1 MTTKE
6 LLQKIHTLHQEVNS
20 FISSCEEHQLNA
32 PRPNGK
38 WSIAEE
44 LGHLI
49 NALEQSNKGLLL
61 PKFFIKYKFGTN
73 NRQERTYEEVVKKYL
88 DKLALVA
95 IPNNPFQ
102 VKEVEQISKEKLLK
116 QYTKQQQKFE
126 KRLSQFSEK
135 ELSTLLLPHPLLGKL
150 TVREF
155 GYFTHYHTE
164 HHFKNIK
171 KS

>member
-1 MTTKE
+1 MTIKE
-6 LLQKIHTLHQEVNS
+6 LLKNLHSLHQEVNS
-20 FISSCEEHQLNA
+20 FVATCDEQQLNA
-32 PRPNGK
+32 PRANGK

-73 NRQERTYEEVVKKYL
+73 NRVERTYDQVVTKYL

-102 VKEVEQISKEKLLK
+102 IKEIEKVSKEKLLQK
-116 QYTKQQQKFE
+116 YVKQQQKFE
-126 KRLSQFSEK
+126 KRLAKFSEK

-150 TVREF
+150 TIREF

-164 HHFKNIK
+164 HHLKNIK

>member
-6 LLQKIHTLHQEVNS
+6 LLYDIHSLHQEVNL
-20 FISSCEEHQLNA
+20 FVASCAEHQLNA
-32 PRPNGK
+32 PRANGK
-38 WSIAEE
+38 WNMAEE

-61 PKFFIKYKFGTN
+61 PKFFMKYKFGTN

-95 IPNNPFQ
+95 IRNNPFQ
-102 VKEVEQISKEKLLK
+102 IKEVEQLSKEKLLK
-116 QYTKQQQKFE
+116 QYSKQQQKFE
-126 KRLSQFSEK
+126 KRLSQFNEK

-150 TVREF
+150 TIREF
-155 GYFTHYHTE
+155 GYFTRYHTE
-164 HHFKNIK
+164 HHFKHIQ

>member
-6 LLQKIHTLHQEVNS
+6 LLKNLHSLHQEVNS
-20 FISSCEEHQLNA
+20 FVATCDEQQLNA
-32 PRPNGK
+32 PRANGK

-73 NRQERTYEEVVKKYL
+73 NRVERTYDQVVTKYL

-95 IPNNPFQ
+95 IPNNPFKI
-102 VKEVEQISKEKLLK
+102 KEVEKVSKEKLLK
-116 QYTKQQQKFE
+116 KYVKKQQKFE

-150 TVREF
+150 TIREF

-164 HHFKNIK
+164 HHFKHIQ

>member
-6 LLQKIHTLHQEVNS
+6 LLHSIHQLHEEINS
-20 FISSCEEHQLNA
+20 FVSSCEENQLNA
-32 PRPNGK
+32 PRSNGK
-38 WSIAEE
+38 WSIAQE

-95 IPNNPFQ
+95 VPNNPFQ
-102 VKEVEQISKEKLLK
+102 IKEVKQISKEKLLK
-116 QYTKQQQKFE
+116 KYSKQQQKFE
-126 KRLSQFSEK
+126 KRLPQFNEK
-135 ELSTLLLPHPLLGKL
+135 ELATLLLPHPLLGKL
-150 TVREF
+150 TIREF
-155 GYFTHYHTE
+155 GYFTQYHTE

>member
-6 LLQKIHTLHQEVNS
+6 FLQNLHSLHQEVNS
-20 FISSCEEHQLNA
+20 FVATCNEQQLNT
-32 PRPNGK
+32 PRANGK
-38 WSIAEE
+38 WSRAEE

-49 NALEQSNKGLLL
+49 NALEQSNKLLQF

-73 NRQERTYEEVVKKYL
+73 NRTERTYDQVVTKYL
-88 DKLALVA
+88 DKLALIA

-102 VKEVEQISKEKLLK
+102 IKEVAQISKEKLLLK
-116 QYTKQQQKFE
+116 YVKQQQKFQ

-150 TVREF
+150 TIREF
-155 GYFTHYHTE
+155 GYFTQYHTE
-164 HHFKNIK
+164 HHFKHIQ